1 MPLPYDLPA
10 FNLNEE
16 NPILQLDAINT
27 GIHRLDVI
35 LEGGLKKGNSY
46 LFYGNLEHLRIL
58 MLQLIDANENIK
70 ILYLT
75 TDFPYIKILELGSKL
90 YLNLNHCIFIDMYAK
105 GSESQKVIYIS
116 AHETEKLKEIIKSFM
131 LSLENKFLLIVDN
144 LDGLK
149 QLVVEKELVDLIKF
163 FYVGIKDFNCVVIY
177 LSHNDFF
184 ITHQAIDFS
193 YHFNGSQIKSES
205 LPCEINYRLEESGI
219 EII

>member
-1 MPLPYDLPA
+1 MPLPYDLPP
-10 FNLNEE
+10 FNLNKE
-16 NPILQLDAINT
+16 NPILHLDAIST
-27 GIHRLDVI
+27 GIYRLDLI

-46 LFYGNLEHLRIL
+46 LLYGSLDHIRIL

-70 ILYLT
+70 IIYLT
-75 TDFPYIKILELGSKL
+75 TDFPYIKLLELGSKL

-105 GSESQKVIYIS
+105 GTESQKVIYIS
-116 AHETEKLKEIIKSFM
+116 PHETEKLKEIIKSFM
-131 LSLENKFLLIVDN
+131 LSLENKFVLIVDN

-149 QLVVEKELVDLIKF
+149 QLVDEQVLIELIKF

-177 LSHNDFF
+177 LSQTDFF
-184 ITHQAIDFS
+184 ITHQAID
-193 YHFNGSQIKSES
+193 YTYQLNGSQIKSES